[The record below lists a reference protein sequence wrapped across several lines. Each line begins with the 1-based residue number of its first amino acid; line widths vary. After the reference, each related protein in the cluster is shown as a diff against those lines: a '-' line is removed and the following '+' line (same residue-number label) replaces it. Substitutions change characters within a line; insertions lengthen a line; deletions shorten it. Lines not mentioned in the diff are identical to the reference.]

1 MTEALSLAMKKEA
14 KLKVSEN
21 WMLKTVLATKQED

>member
-1 MTEALSLAMKKEA
+1 MTEALSLAMSEEP
-14 KLKVSEN
+14 KLRVSEN